1 MTHYEYL
8 MVMVSIILGLGATQA
23 LRGLSKIARSPTR
36 FLPATLWVFGL
47 FYIHIQVWWGFWDM
61 ADVSSWTQ
69 LSYYLIIFLP
79 CSLFA
84 ATELL
89 VPIGAGADTDWKA
102 HFYSVRYWFLGA
114 VITFQAAAI
123 LANHLLMGVP
133 LTHPYRI
140 VQGAIII
147 TMAVGLFTTRARA
160 HSWIAGI
167 FVALLLTGQVLF
179 RLTPGLSS

>member
-23 LRGLSKIARSPTR
+23 LRGLSKIARSHSR
-36 FLPATLWVFGL
+36 FLPATLWVTGL
-47 FYIHIQVWWGFWDM
+47 FYLHIQVWWGFWDM
-61 ADVSSWTQ
+61 ASVPSWTQ

-102 HFYSVRYWFLGA
+102 HFFSVQKWFLGA
-114 VITFQAAAI
+114 LITFQLVAI
-123 LANHLLMGVP
+123 LANHVLMGVP

-140 VQGAIII
+140 LQGTIALVM
-147 TMAVGLFTTRARA
+147 TVGLFTASVRVHA
-160 HSWIAGI
+160 WIAGT
-167 FVALLLTGQVLF
+167 FLALLLIGQVLF

>member
-36 FLPATLWVFGL
+36 FLPATLWVTGL
-47 FYIHIQVWWGFWDM
+47 FYLHIQVWWGFWDM
-61 ADVSSWTQ
+61 ADVPSWTQ

-89 VPIGAGADTDWKA
+89 VPIGAGADTDWEA
-102 HFYSVRYWFLGA
+102 HFQSVQTWFLGSL
-114 VITFQAAAI
+114 ITFQIVAI
-123 LANHLLMGVP
+123 LASYLLMGVP

-140 VQGAIII
+140 LQGAIVL
-147 TMAVGLFTTRARA
+147 TSALGLFTASTRV
-160 HSWIAGI
+160 HSWIAAT
-167 FVALLLTGQVLF
+167 FLVLLLTGQVLF
-179 RLTPGLSS
+179 RLTPGLNS